1 MRTETKTVTIY
12 ESFVRAAES
21 LSDSQR
27 GKFYHAIM
35 RYSLYGEEP
44 ELDERISVLFEL
56 VRPVLDKSK
65 VRKMAGK
72 RGGES
77 ASKVQAKYKQNSSK
91 TEANEKQ
98 SASDVEVEEEV
109 EYKENIT
116 KEKNTKSKAKSI
128 LPDNLQKPFD
138 DWLLVWSENHNS
150 GKDMPELQMQAQIET
165 IMRLPET
172 DRLPAIQAAIRG
184 GWKNIHDIRQGK
196 DQEQKGGHGYA
207 PEF

>member
-1 MRTETKTVTIY
+1 MKSETKTVTVY
-12 ESFVRAAES
+12 ESFVKAAQS
-21 LSDSQR
+21 LSDVQR

-35 RYSLYGEEP
+35 LYSLYGEEP
-44 ELDERISVLFEL
+44 ELDDKILVFFEL
-56 VRPVLDKSK
+56 IRPVLDKSK
-65 VRKMAGK
+65 MRKTAGQI
-72 RGGES
+72 GG
-77 ASKVQAKYKQNSSK
+77 KTQAKRKQNASK
-91 TEANEKQ
+91 TEQN
-98 SASDVEVEEEV
+98 ASDVEEEVEE

-165 IMRLPET
+165 IMRLPEK
-172 DRLPAIQAAIRG
+172 DRLTAIQAAIRG